1 MKKLGKEAIL
11 AIIESTLFA
20 LGAIFFLLVLII
32 PSNPVWALVA
42 GILLGLAG
50 AIVWLCPYVYR
61 MMRNLTHKIHNR
73 IENIKGP
80 TINAED
86 VAEQIL
92 KSDKTQRKSYELHR
106 ADAYDNITDD
116 IISQVEEPT
125 STTEAKTEMNQKQ
138 PTKTTATKTKKT

>member
-1 MKKLGKEAIL
+1 MMKIGKEAVL
-11 AIIESTLFA
+11 AIIESALFV
-20 LGAIFFLLVLII
+20 LGAVFFLLVLII
-32 PSNPVWALVA
+32 PSNPVWALIA
-42 GILLGLAG
+42 GIVFGVTC
-50 AIVWLCPYVYR
+50 AIVWLCPYVSHLIQ
-61 MMRNLTHKIHNR
+61 NLILKIHHR
-73 IENIKGP
+73 IERIKGP

-125 STTEAKTEMNQKQ
+125 T
-138 PTKTTATKTKKT
+138 TKKTKSTTKSTSKTK